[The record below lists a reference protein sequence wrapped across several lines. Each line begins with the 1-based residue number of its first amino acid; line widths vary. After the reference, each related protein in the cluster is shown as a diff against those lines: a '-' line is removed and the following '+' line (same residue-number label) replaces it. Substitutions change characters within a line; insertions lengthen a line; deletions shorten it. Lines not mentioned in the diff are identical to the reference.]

1 MCRFRIKYFFSKQQE
16 ALISSSSLSKVSMGA
31 GQTLINT
38 LRSQAG
44 CCSLY
49 GWPRVLGWA
58 LLAIFPYFSIG

>member
-1 MCRFRIKYFFSKQQE
+1 MCRFHIKHFFFLKQQE
-16 ALISSSSLSKVSMGA
+16 ALISSRSLAKVLMGA
-31 GQTLINT
+31 GHRPINT

-44 CCSLY
+44 CSLY